1 MLVEL
6 KYYLDDK
13 SLNNWTIEISG
24 IISNSKITNDE
35 NLEVIYINDD
45 NLIEDRIGNI
55 IGEKLIIRDVNQMS
69 KVLSRDFNENIKYL
83 YVELDDWKIIPLE
96 NLIAKLNEINIELIS
111 SISNLDELILF
122 EKILEIGLNG
132 VILKIN
138 SPEEKHKIEDYI
150 LKKSSIKL
158 RMEEFEVTKIQDLGL
173 GDRVCV
179 DTISNLKKGE
189 GMLVGSA
196 ASLQVLIE
204 AEVHEVGYVEPR
216 PFRVNAGSVANYTLN
231 FDKTNY
237 LSELKSGMTVMVV
250 DKLGGTKKEHIARV
264 KIEKRPLTLVELQ
277 KDQIKKTVI
286 LQNAETVNFVTNTD
300 SIPIHKLKIG
310 DKVLGHYSNSAR
322 HFGMKVDETIEER

>member
-13 SLNNWTIEISG
+13 NLKNWIIEISG
-24 IISNSKITNDE
+24 IISNSKITSDE
-35 NLEVIYINDD
+35 NLEVMYVNDD
-45 NLIEDRIGNI
+45 NLIEDTIGNI
-55 IGEKLIIRDVNQMS
+55 IGEKLIITDVNQMS
-69 KVLSRDFNENIKYL
+69 KVLSRDFNQKIKYV

-96 NLIAKLNEINIELIS
+96 NLIAKLNELNIELIS
-111 SISNLDELILF
+111 SVSNLEELILF

-132 VILKIN
+132 VIMKIN
-138 SPEEKHKIEDYI
+138 SREEKHKIEEYI

-231 FDKTNY
+231 FEKTNY

-277 KDQIKKTVI
+277 KDQIKQTVI
-286 LQNAETVNFVTNTD
+286 LQNAETVNFVNNTD

>member
-13 SLNNWTIEISG
+13 SLNNWAIEISR
-24 IISNSKITNDE
+24 IISNSKIMSDE
-35 NLEVIYINDD
+35 NLEVMYVNDD
-45 NLIEDRIGNI
+45 NLIEDTIGNI
-55 IGEKLIIRDVNQMS
+55 IGEKLIITDVNQMS
-69 KVLSRDFNENIKYL
+69 KVLSRDFNEKTKYV

-96 NLIAKLNEINIELIS
+96 NLIAKLNELNIELIS
-111 SISNLDELILF
+111 SVSNLEELILF

-132 VILKIN
+132 VIMKIN
-138 SPEEKHKIEDYI
+138 STEEKHKIEDYI
-150 LKKSSIKL
+150 LKKSRINL

-231 FDKTNY
+231 FEKTNY

-277 KDQIKKTVI
+277 KDQIKQTVI
-286 LQNAETVNFVTNTD
+286 LQNAETVNFVNNTD

>member
-13 SLNNWTIEISG
+13 NLKNWIIEISG

-35 NLEVIYINDD
+35 NLEVMYVNDD
-45 NLIEDRIGNI
+45 NLIEDTIGNI
-55 IGEKLIIRDVNQMS
+55 IGEKLIITDVNQMS
-69 KVLSRDFNENIKYL
+69 KVLSRDFNQKIKYV

-96 NLIAKLNEINIELIS
+96 NLIAKLNELNIELIS
-111 SISNLDELILF
+111 SVSNLEELILF

-158 RMEEFEVTKIQDLGL
+158 RMEEFKVTNIQDLGL

-231 FDKTNY
+231 FEKTNY

-277 KDQIKKTVI
+277 KDQIKQTVI
-286 LQNAETVNFVTNTD
+286 LQNAETVNFVNNTD

>member
-1 MLVEL
+1 M
-6 KYYLDDK
+6 
-13 SLNNWTIEISG
+13 IS
-24 IISNSKITNDE
+24 SVS
-35 NLEVIYINDD
+35 NLE
-45 NLIEDRIGNI
+45 
-55 IGEKLIIRDVNQMS
+55 
-69 KVLSRDFNENIKYL
+69 
-83 YVELDDWKIIPLE
+83 
-96 NLIAKLNEINIELIS
+96 
-111 SISNLDELILF
+111 ELILF

-132 VILKIN
+132 VIMKIN
-138 SPEEKHKIEDYI
+138 STEEKHKIEDYI

-231 FDKTNY
+231 FEKTNY

-250 DKLGGTKKEHIARV
+250 DKLGETKKEHIARV

-277 KDQIKKTVI
+277 KDQIKQTVI

>member
-13 SLNNWTIEISG
+13 SLNNWKIEISG
-24 IISNSKITNDE
+24 IISNSKITSDE
-35 NLEVIYINDD
+35 NLEVIYVNDD
-45 NLIEDRIGNI
+45 NLIEDTIGNI
-55 IGEKLIIRDVNQMS
+55 IGEKLIITDVNHMS
-69 KVLSRDFNENIKYL
+69 KVLSKDFNENIKYL

-96 NLIAKLNEINIELIS
+96 NLIAKLNELNIELIS
-111 SISNLDELILF
+111 SVSNLEELILF

-132 VILKIN
+132 VIMKIN
-138 SPEEKHKIEDYI
+138 SKEEKHKIEDYI

-196 ASLQVLIE
+196 ASLLVLIE

-216 PFRVNAGSVANYTLN
+216 
-231 FDKTNY
+231 
-237 LSELKSGMTVMVV
+237 
-250 DKLGGTKKEHIARV
+250 
-264 KIEKRPLTLVELQ
+264 
-277 KDQIKKTVI
+277 
-286 LQNAETVNFVTNTD
+286 
-300 SIPIHKLKIG
+300 
-310 DKVLGHYSNSAR
+310 
-322 HFGMKVDETIEER
+322 

>member
-13 SLNNWTIEISG
+13 NLKNWIIEISG
-24 IISNSKITNDE
+24 IISNSKITSDE
-35 NLEVIYINDD
+35 NLEVMYVNDD
-45 NLIEDRIGNI
+45 NLIEDTIGNI
-55 IGEKLIIRDVNQMS
+55 IGEKLIITDVNQMS
-69 KVLSRDFNENIKYL
+69 KVLSRDFNQKIKYV

-96 NLIAKLNEINIELIS
+96 NLIAKLNELNIELIS
-111 SISNLDELILF
+111 SVSNLEELILF

-132 VILKIN
+132 VIMKIN
-138 SPEEKHKIEDYI
+138 STEEKHRIEDYI

-231 FDKTNY
+231 FEKTNY

-277 KDQIKKTVI
+277 KDQIKQTVI
-286 LQNAETVNFVTNTD
+286 LQNAETVNFVNNTD

>member
-13 SLNNWTIEISG
+13 SLNNWAIEISR
-24 IISNSKITNDE
+24 IISNSKITSDE
-35 NLEVIYINDD
+35 NLEVMYVNDD
-45 NLIEDRIGNI
+45 NLIEDTIGNI
-55 IGEKLIIRDVNQMS
+55 IGEKLIITDVNQMS
-69 KVLSRDFNENIKYL
+69 KVLSRDFNEKIKYV

-96 NLIAKLNEINIELIS
+96 NLIAKLNELNIELIS
-111 SISNLDELILF
+111 SVSNLEELILF

-132 VILKIN
+132 VIMKIN
-138 SPEEKHKIEDYI
+138 SREEKHKIEEYI

-204 AEVHEVGYVEPR
+204 AEIHEVGYVEPR

-231 FDKTNY
+231 FEKTNY

-277 KDQIKKTVI
+277 KDKIKQTVI

-300 SIPIHKLKIG
+300 SIPINKLKIG